1 MRVYLIENDL
11 KHARLGLKILKNAI
25 QLAVVRNLVRR
36 RLSAEFRNTSVMKP
50 LDVIIIISKKIY
62 SEKNEISDILMQEWK
77 QSLKLLE
84 KFY

>member
-77 QSLKLLE
+77 QSLKSLK
-84 KFY
+84 KFF

>member
-1 MRVYLIENDL
+1 MIENDL
-11 KHARLGLKILKNAI
+11 THSRLGLKILKNAI

-62 SEKNEISDILMQEWK
+62 SEKNEISDILMHEWK
-77 QSLKLLE
+77 QSLKLSK

>member
-36 RLSAEFRNTSVMKP
+36 RLSAEFRNTSIMKP